1 MKKTCHQ
8 NAQRHVNSLLPIVEL
23 YIASIADI
31 EKISDH
37 LNDLPEKLKTLQ
49 QQAELLNLNTAQ
61 STSDSELQLQQTE
74 FILDSL
80 VDDLDRVSTNFSK
93 FEYKLKNIVALQ
105 ERLEA
110 LQTERINGL
119 TSARIY
125 KLLEKERQELLPAST
140 TPSKKKQKTSWR
152 KLIDLRRGFSAR
164 KLAISMAVIAGLS
177 FAWLGGYSSA
187 KDRQTDSKMV
197 ETVEQTDNSLMKI

>member
-31 EKISDH
+31 EKISDR

-152 KLIDLRRGFSAR
+152 KLIDLKRGFSAR

-187 KDRQTDSKMV
+187 KDRQADSKTV